1 MSAMYVEVTVPVRG
15 WGECHVLV
23 EELLVALP
31 AGFPEAMRLA
41 RGLLARE
48 DVCNGLVQAIRLGP
62 FRAVSVP
69 EGWEALL
76 PAMADVERER
86 VVLRVGAACGEAWYE
101 GEVPDLG

>member
-1 MSAMYVEVTVPVRG
+1 MPRAGGGVAGGVAVRVSG
-15 WGECHVLV
+15 SG
-23 EELLVALP
+23 
-31 AGFPEAMRLA
+31 RLA

-48 DVCNGLVQAIRLGP
+48 DACNGLVQAIRLGP

-69 EGWEALL
+69 EGREALL

-101 GEVPDLG
+101 GEVPGLG

>member
-31 AGFPEAMRLA
+31 AGFPEAVRLA

-48 DVCNGLVQAIRLGP
+48 DACNGLLQAVRLGP

-101 GEVPDLG
+101 GEVAGLG